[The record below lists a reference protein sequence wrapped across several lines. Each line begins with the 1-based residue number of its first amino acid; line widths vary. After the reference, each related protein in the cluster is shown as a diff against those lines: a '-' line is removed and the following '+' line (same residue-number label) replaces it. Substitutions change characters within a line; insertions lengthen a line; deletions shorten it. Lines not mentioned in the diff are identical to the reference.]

1 MARVLFAEGYDDH
14 LAGHI
19 TYRQDDDTL
28 LVNPFELT
36 WDELHPADVLRI
48 DLDGKLVENDDS
60 DASGNGWTVTPAIP
74 LHLELH
80 RRRLGTDIRWAVH
93 NHPRW
98 GTLAADLHRVP
109 PAHDQTGA
117 GIPASVIALVD
128 EYDGDVAHHDNA
140 ASVVDAMGDHGAALL
155 AHHGVFVTGRSAN
168 HVLHRA
174 IALEWRCR
182 QAWHIDA
189 VDPGTRPMDP
199 EVAETFG
206 KVLDDFGGMPHQ
218 WEAMARRQ
226 LRLDPSLLDP
236 ASAGRSW

>member
-1 MARVLFAEGYDDH
+1 MARVLHDEGYDDH

-19 TYRQDDDTL
+19 TYRQDDGTL

-36 WDELHPADVLRI
+36 WDEVHPADVMRI
-48 DLDGKLVENDDS
+48 DLDGNVLDGRWS
-60 DASGNGWTVTPAIP
+60 VTPAIP

-80 RRRLGTDIRWAVH
+80 RRRGDDGIRWAVH

-98 GTLAADLHRVP
+98 GTIAADLHHVP

-117 GIPASVIALVD
+117 GIPGSEIALVD

-140 ASVVDAMGDHGAALL
+140 AAVVAAMGDHGAALL
-155 AHHGVFVTGRSAN
+155 AHHGVFVVGRDAN

-182 QAWHIDA
+182 QAWHVDAIDPA
-189 VDPGTRPMDP
+189 TRPMDP
-199 EVAETFG
+199 DTAERFG
-206 KVLDDFGGMPHQ
+206 RVLDDFGGMPHQ

-226 LRLDPSLLDP
+226 LRRDPTLLDP
-236 ASAGRSW
+236 EPTGRTW